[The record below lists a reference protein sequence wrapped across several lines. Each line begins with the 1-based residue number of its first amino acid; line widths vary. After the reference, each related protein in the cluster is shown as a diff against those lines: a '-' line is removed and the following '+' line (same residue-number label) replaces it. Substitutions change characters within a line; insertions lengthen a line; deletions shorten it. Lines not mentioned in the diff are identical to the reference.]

1 MNILIIG
8 GGELGSSIA
17 EQLIEEGH
25 NITLIEKSAKNAK
38 KLGEELDAYVLA
50 GSGTDVSVLS
60 KANPEKIE
68 LFLALTND
76 DNVNIIACD
85 IVKRLSHYKAF
96 TIAKVENSSRYF
108 SNPLISHADF
118 GIDNLIATKQLSINK
133 ILDFIAEPET
143 VENINFHDNDIKIV
157 GLNIFEEFEGA
168 DKSLKDI
175 ASMNKIWNKVR
186 VVAVSKN
193 NSTTIPSGDTSVN
206 PGDKIFVIGKNETL
220 KELIEIY
227 FESKIKINKVIIFG
241 GNRIGKDVAK
251 HQALTGKKVTVVE
264 EDAGLCAELSE
275 ELKNVLIINGSGSN
289 QNVLNELDMKDSFVV
304 CVTERDEQNII
315 TAVLAKRFGAA
326 KAVCNITNIAV
337 SSIINE
343 LQDIDS
349 AFSTESLALSEI
361 LTYCRKGE
369 IISIYP
375 IPNLKAETI
384 KVKITEGLHILD
396 KPLKDIKF
404 PKGMIIGVIIRDKKM
419 IIPHGNDDIRVDD
432 FVISFSLPAAKN
444 AVKKIFS
451 DTNGK

>member
-17 EQLIEEGH
+17 EQLIAEGH
-25 NITLIEKSAKNAK
+25 NITLIEKSDKIAK
-38 KLGEELDAYVLA
+38 KLNDELDAYVLS
-50 GSGTDVSVLS
+50 GSGTDVNVLS
-60 KANPEKIE
+60 KANLDRIE

-76 DNVNIIACD
+76 DNVNIISCD

-96 TIAKVENSSRYF
+96 TIAKVENASRYF
-108 SNPLISHADF
+108 SNPLITHSDF

-143 VENINFHDNDIKIV
+143 VENINFHDNDIKII
-157 GLNIFEEFEGA
+157 GLQIFEDFAGA
-168 DKSLKDI
+168 NKTLKDI
-175 ASMNKIWNKVR
+175 ASMNKIWKKVR

-193 NSTTIPSGDTSVN
+193 NNTIIPDGEDVVN
-206 PGDKIFVIGKNETL
+206 IGDKIFIIGKSETL
-220 KELIEIY
+220 KELIELY
-227 FESKIKINKVIIFG
+227 FASKTKIKNIIIFG

-251 HQALTGKKVTVVE
+251 YEVSRGKKVTIVE
-264 EDAGLCAELSE
+264 EDPDLCASLSE
-275 ELKNVLIINGSGSN
+275 ELEHVLIINGSGSN

-304 CVTERDEQNII
+304 CITERDEQNII

-326 KAVCNITNIAV
+326 KAICNITNIAV

-375 IPNLKAETI
+375 IPNLKAETM
-384 KVKITEGLHILD
+384 KVKIPENLDILD

-404 PKGMIIGVIIRDKKM
+404 PKDMIIGVIIRDKKM
-419 IIPHGNDDIRVDD
+419 IIPHGNDDIRTDD
-432 FVISFSLPAAKN
+432 FVISFILPSAKT
-444 AVKKIFS
+444 AVKNLFINPS
-451 DTNGK
+451 DK

>member
-8 GGELGSSIA
+8 GGELGSMIA
-17 EQLIEEGH
+17 EQLIAEGH

-38 KLGEELDAYVLA
+38 KLNDELDCYVLA
-50 GSGTDVSVLS
+50 GSGTDVTVLS
-60 KANPEKIE
+60 KTGLDKIE

-76 DNVNIIACD
+76 DNVNIISCD
-85 IVKRLSHYKAF
+85 LVKRLSHYKAY

-108 SNPLISHADF
+108 SNPLISHQDF

-157 GLNIFEEFEGA
+157 GLQITEDFQGTN
-168 DKSLKDI
+168 KSLSQIGAMSKLW
-175 ASMNKIWNKVR
+175 KKVR

-193 NSTTIPSGDTSVN
+193 NNTIIPTGVDIIS
-206 PGDKIFVIGKNETL
+206 PGDKIFVIGNSESL
-220 KELIEIY
+220 KDLITQ
-227 FESKIKINKVIIFG
+227 FFPIKTKVKKVIIFG
-241 GNRIGKDVAK
+241 GNRIGKNVAI
-251 HQALTGKKVTVVE
+251 HEAAIGKKVTIVE
-264 EDAGLCAELSE
+264 EDQALCSELSE
-275 ELKNVLIINGSGSN
+275 DLGNSVLVINGSGSN
-289 QNVLNELDMKDSFVV
+289 QNVLNELDLKDSFVV
-304 CVTERDEQNII
+304 CVTERDELNII

-326 KAVCNITNIAV
+326 KAICNITNIAV

-375 IPNLKAETI
+375 IPNIKAEAM
-384 KVKITEGLHILD
+384 KVKITDKLEILD

-404 PKGMIIGVIIRDKKM
+404 PKDMMIGVIIRDKKM
-419 IIPHGNDDIRVDD
+419 IVPHGNDDIREND
-432 FVISFSLPAAKN
+432 FVISFILPAAKQQ
-444 AVKKIFS
+444 VKKIFS
-451 DTNGK
+451 SQSK